1 MVNRLRF
8 IPRLSFAVIAAVSL
22 LSPAMGA
29 VQVGAAPVIAQDKAL
44 IDAVNGTWRSPQS
57 RARDAY
63 RHPVESLTFW
73 GLKPGATVVEID
85 PGVKGWWTEILGP
98 YLKTTGGTY
107 VAALPDRGEAGL
119 SDKAKAARDQEAAGF
134 WAGVADK
141 TLYGNV
147 KAYDF
152 GVGNTTGIPSN
163 SADLVLIA
171 RAFHNWAL
179 NGDQTDVYLRAFY
192 RMLKPGGVLAVE
204 QHRAPEG
211 ADPKAGT
218 GYVPESYVIQAAET
232 AGFVLD
238 GRSEINANAKDTR
251 DYPFGVWTLPPTR
264 RTSAFGQPA
273 DPNFDHIKYDA
284 IGESDRMTLRF
295 RKPG

>member
-1 MVNRLRF
+1 MLASKHLRSVKQVLALLVMAACAL
-8 IPRLSFAVIAAVSL
+8 PAPAVMAQA
-22 LSPAMGA
+22 GA
-29 VQVGAAPVIAQDKAL
+29 GQATIQDKAL
-44 IDAVNGTWRSPQS
+44 IDAVHGAWRSPQN

-73 GLKPGATVVEID
+73 GLKPGDTVVEIE

-98 YLKTTGGTY
+98 YLKSTGGTY
-107 VAALPDRGEAGL
+107 VAALSG
-119 SDKAKAARDQEAAGF
+119 QETTDF
-134 WAGVADK
+134 QAGVADK
-141 TLYGNV
+141 TLYGDV

-152 GVGNTTGIPSN
+152 GPDNTTAIPAG
-163 SADLVLIA
+163 SADLVLVA
-171 RAFHNWAL
+171 RAFHNWAR
-179 NGDQTDVYLRAFY
+179 NGDQTDVYLKAFY
-192 RMLKPGGVLAVE
+192 RILKPGGILAVE

-218 GYVPESYVIQAAET
+218 GYVPESYVVQAAEK

-238 GRSEINANAKDTR
+238 GRSEINANPKDTR

-264 RTSAFGQPA
+264 RSAASGQPA
-273 DPNFDHIKYDA
+273 DPSFDHSRYDA